1 MNSADDPRDVD
12 AAEEAPQYWVAHVR
26 RVLAEDE
33 RTAELGV
40 RVNIRGSH
48 IHLSGE
54 VATEARKSELDHVLG
69 ELAPRMRVHNDVRIV
84 DAREPT
90 RREELR

>member
-1 MNSADDPRDVD
+1 MEPVDD
-12 AAEEAPQYWVAHVR
+12 EAPQYGVAHVR
-26 RVLAEDE
+26 RALAEDE

-54 VATEARKSELDHVLG
+54 VATETRKAELDEVLG
-69 ELAPRMRVHNDVRIV
+69 ELAPGMRVHNDVRIAGV
-84 DAREPT
+84 GEPT